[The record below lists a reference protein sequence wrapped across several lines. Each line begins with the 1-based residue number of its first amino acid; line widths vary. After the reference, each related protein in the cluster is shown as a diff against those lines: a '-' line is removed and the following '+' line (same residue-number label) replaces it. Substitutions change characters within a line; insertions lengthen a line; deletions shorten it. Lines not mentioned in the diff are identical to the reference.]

1 MRLIDADASDL
12 QRELF
17 SFTRYTGIDE
27 MPYENACMAL
37 DIAPTVDAVPLS
49 AIEDIRAEIK
59 SKMFKGYANDNGSAD
74 LPDHQAHF
82 NSGLILA
89 LEIIDKHISGK
100 EQGE

>member
-49 AIEDIRAEIK
+49 VIDDIKAEIR
-59 SKMFKGYANDNGSAD
+59 SRVFDI
-74 LPDHQAHF
+74 QATSDKYF
-82 NSGLILA
+82 DGVDDVMDIVDSV
-89 LEIIDKHISGK
+89 IDKHISG
-100 EQGE
+100 GEE